1 MSLDPLLLAL
11 LVVAV
16 AIGWLLGRHGRGAGA
31 ESGPAT
37 GSTGDFG
44 RDYFQGLDHLMSDRT
59 DEAIESFMRALEI
72 NSDTIPAHLAL
83 ARLLRRKGD
92 VERAIRVHQTL
103 LARPGLNHHDFIRI
117 QLALARDYE
126 ATGLLDRA
134 EKLLREI
141 VREGGDRALQGR
153 AQRQLIKLYEKERE
167 WQQALEIGRQLDAE
181 ARRQVAHELAH
192 YCCELAQQAL
202 ARQGWRSAEGHLREA
217 LKYNPASVR
226 ASLLCA
232 RLAMGQGQWRRAI
245 RPLKQVQEQDPTL
258 VSEALEPLERC
269 YQQLRRLDEFETWLR
284 DSLVRAPS
292 TTLLLA
298 LVERIREREGVRAA
312 GEFLTD
318 ELKSR
323 PSIRG
328 VNRLIDLHLEYGSRS
343 ARESLGLLRGLTGEL
358 EASKPIYRCD
368 HCGYAGR
375 ILHWQCPS
383 CRQWDSTRPIQ
394 GLEGE

>member
-141 VREGGDRALQGR
+141 VREGGDR
-153 AQRQLIKLYEKERE
+153 
-167 WQQALEIGRQLDAE
+167 
-181 ARRQVAHELAH
+181 
-192 YCCELAQQAL
+192 
-202 ARQGWRSAEGHLREA
+202 
-217 LKYNPASVR
+217 
-226 ASLLCA
+226 
-232 RLAMGQGQWRRAI
+232 
-245 RPLKQVQEQDPTL
+245 
-258 VSEALEPLERC
+258 RC
-269 YQQLRRLDEFETWLR
+269 R
-284 DSLVRAPS
+284 
-292 TTLLLA
+292 
-298 LVERIREREGVRAA
+298 
-312 GEFLTD
+312 
-318 ELKSR
+318 
-323 PSIRG
+323 
-328 VNRLIDLHLEYGSRS
+328 
-343 ARESLGLLRGLTGEL
+343 
-358 EASKPIYRCD
+358 
-368 HCGYAGR
+368 AGR
-375 ILHWQCPS
+375 S
-383 CRQWDSTRPIQ
+383 DS
-394 GLEGE
+394 